1 MKKSMA
7 FLVAAVLFPLCSA
20 WAGSDYYAK
29 LTVTRAGTGDGKI
42 YASKTSTSSPEY
54 QTDTMEVSNSENA
67 QSAPTLTFYIYAQAQ
82 AGSKFNGWTAT
93 DGVTIANAT
102 SASTTATMKGST
114 STATGT
120 VTANFEKETLTAF
133 SVTYLAPQNG
143 SYTVDGTT
151 VGSGGLTSAD
161 YTEVYKPR
169 LVANAASGYA
179 FNGWYTTT
187 DGGATKTPLAQEVD
201 YTASF
206 TAATAVGADFVKSV
220 TVTTLD
226 ALKASLA
233 KDVVIEIPSGT
244 EITVPAGETLTLAA
258 TQKLIVNG
266 TLFVEGTLTVS
277 GAIAG
282 GGKVSKCKY
291 AYSQSDLRNP
301 YGTKKYWVT
310 KVETASGTVTGY
322 SSVSQHVTITNGKGL
337 TFRKLLDAATP
348 VAIIC
353 SVDSSVAINHITGI
367 TDTSKTSIGNCFSTS
382 LAQLALLTAA
392 QTFSSTSAD
401 TGNEHGIIDGASKYT
416 FTYSPKNTTAGYK
429 HTIVNGGYSCT
440 VSSSNGGYYGNCSFY
455 NCTSIS
461 IKNFVGKNSNA
472 QMHIYDCTYTSSSIS
487 GFNEKTPI
495 NGSINF
501 YSGGPY
507 STGNFKSG
515 YEGFYHIYGGS
526 WNKGGTKPAAE
537 RIATTMTATH
547 KFYQHDDTCWY
558 LDPKGPTVVTIDGGD
573 EYDDMDEAFAAVKT
587 AFGSTSSIKMT
598 MEKNATVKSPITI
611 PSGKTL
617 EIELASCCLTA
628 STGLAINHGTFL
640 IGDKGANLKG
650 TEGGRVLTTSGNLIE
665 NDGTVDVTYGYY
677 TGNVALNGGTFT
689 THHGRFEGNLVLKVG
704 LDGKTV
710 ADLRGGYFAKD
721 VTSFLRE
728 GYLQTR
734 NYVGKFPKPEVS
746 QSYKTTDG
754 GYWMYSFKTLP
765 DADLNLY
772 NNTATTRDGYTS
784 LADWQRRAEVMSM
797 TQPWIDAGYTVDIVA
812 GFDRDIVK
820 STATAHLTKP
830 VSTDEPLGR
839 DVGAVPGDLY
849 RILSD
854 YLVHPTIGNPS
865 DQKFYNAFLGD
876 STFQNVA
883 FGVSSATAA
892 NQGTTVNLRFDLC
905 SGAVHTDITNLKSY
919 YALMSE
925 YVVLGAGK
933 TNQAMIQPAS
943 GAATFYA
950 TIEDA
955 VEACPD
961 GGTVKLCN
969 DVTEAV
975 EVEVAKKSLT
985 IDTNGFVF
993 NGEIVP
999 GAYCTVKEETV
1010 TPDIEK
1016 YLGKK
1021 RQVFTVTQ
1029 KHLIFFFQ

>member
-1 MKKSMA
+1 MGKVYAGTSKTASSWNDKTM
-7 FLVAAVLFPLCSA
+7 SA
-20 WAGSDYYAK
+20 DQSDGTQNKQWTFYASAQANDGYEFTGWSDADGGTVNNTENPR
-29 LTVTRAGTGDGKI
+29 TVTVK
-42 YASKTSTSSPEY
+42 AS
-54 QTDTMEVSNSENA
+54 
-67 QSAPTLTFYIYAQAQ
+67 
-82 AGSKFNGWTAT
+82 
-93 DGVTIANAT
+93 
-102 SASTTATMKGST
+102 STTEGSP
-114 STATGT
+114 STTT
-120 VTANFEKETLTAF
+120 IFANFKLQTLSAF

-151 VGSGGLTSAD
+151 VGSGGLTSD
-161 YTEVYKPR
+161 GHTEVYKPR
-169 LVANAASGYA
+169 LVATAASGYA
-179 FNGWYTTT
+179 FNGWYILDGTT
-187 DGGATKTPLAQEVD
+187 KKSLAKEVD

-206 TAATAVGADFVKSV
+206 TAAATVGADFVKSV
-220 TVTTLD
+220 TVTTFD
-226 ALKASLA
+226 ALKESLA

-244 EITVPAGETLTLAA
+244 EIAVPKDETLNLAA
-258 TQKLIVNG
+258 TQTLIING

-282 GGKVSKCKY
+282 GGKVSMCKY

-301 YGTKKYWVT
+301 YGTQKYWVT
-310 KVETASGTVTGY
+310 KGETVSATVTGY
-322 SSVSQHVTITNGKGL
+322 SSTANHVTITNGKGQ
-337 TFRKLLDAATP
+337 TFRKILSAASP

-382 LAQLALLTAA
+382 LSQLALLTAD
-392 QTFSSTSAD
+392 QTFSLTGSAD
-401 TGNEHGIIDGASKYT
+401 TGNEHGIIDGASKYA

-440 VSSSNGGYYGNCSFY
+440 VSKSAGGYYGNCSFY

-461 IKNFVGKNSNA
+461 IANFVGKNSNA
-472 QMHIYDCTYTSSSIS
+472 QMHIYDCTDASYVS
-487 GFNEKTPI
+487 GFNETTGLQGAI
-495 NGSINF
+495 NY

-507 STGNFKSG
+507 KTSNFNSKCVSI
-515 YEGFYHIYGGS
+515 YHIYGGS
-526 WNKGGTKPAAE
+526 WNKGGTKPDAA

-558 LDPKGPTVVTIDGGD
+558 LDPKGPTVVTIDGD

-587 AFGSTSSIKMT
+587 AFGSKSSVKMT

-611 PSGKTL
+611 PAGKTL

-628 STGLAINHGTFL
+628 STGLAINHGAFL
-640 IGDKGANLKG
+640 IGDKSANLKG

-665 NDGTVDVTYGYY
+665 NDGTVDVIYGYY

-689 THHGRFEGNLVLKVG
+689 THHGRFEGNFVPKTG

-721 VTSFLRE
+721 VTSLLRE

-734 NYVGKFPKPEVS
+734 NYVGKFPKPDVS

-754 GYWMYSFKTLP
+754 GYWMYSFQTLP
-765 DADLNLY
+765 TADLTLY
-772 NNTATTRDGYTS
+772 NKTATTRDGYTS

-820 STATAHLTKP
+820 GTATAHLTKP

-854 YLVHPTIGNPS
+854 YLVHPAYGSPA

-925 YVVLGAGK
+925 YFVIGAGK

-950 TIEDA
+950 TIAEA
-955 VEACPD
+955 IAACPS

-969 DVTEAV
+969 DVTATDAV
-975 EVEVAKKSLT
+975 TVAKKSIA
-985 IDTNGFVF
+985 IDTNGFAF
-993 NGEIVP
+993 GGTIVP
-999 GAYCTVKEETV
+999 GKNCTLVTTTV
-1010 TPDIEK
+1010 TPTIET
-1016 YLGKK
+1016 YLGKT
-1021 RQVFTVTQ
+1021 RRVFTVTY
-1029 KHLIFFFQ
+1029 KNPGMMLIFAEP